1 MSTIRERPTD
11 VKKNAGINADLSKL
25 ITCLEGELHDEAAS
39 SNYDANKDDIVVE
52 EASPKNP
59 KKSSMRRLWKRS
71 DISKR
76 RSKYPSTVT
85 YGKE

>member
-39 SNYDANKDDIVVE
+39 SNYDANKDDVVVE

-71 DISKR
+71 DSSKR